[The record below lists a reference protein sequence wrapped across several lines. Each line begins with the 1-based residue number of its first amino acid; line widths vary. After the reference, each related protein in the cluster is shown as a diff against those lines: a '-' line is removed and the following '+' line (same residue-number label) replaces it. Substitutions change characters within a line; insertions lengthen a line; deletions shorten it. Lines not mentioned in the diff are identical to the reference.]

1 MSDQSIVVNGTI
13 VVPRVD
19 ESNYL
24 FLNRLTI
31 LYGESGTGKT
41 MLISHI
47 LHSLKDKIPIAI
59 VANPTNKLNKSY
71 DSIFP
76 PQAIHD
82 DMTKDLLIRIFKRQ
96 TQSLAMHNLIHDIDV
111 LDPIFRKVAS
121 GEDHQKIQKLKD
133 VLGRTVR
140 SIRDEYEEIEGE
152 HMINKVNEMH
162 KEKCINIMR
171 KSIFKKQA
179 SLLNDHMLTEEQQII
194 VKNIN
199 FNPNILLLLDDC
211 ASSVKEWKDLKEM
224 KQLFFEGRHYH
235 ATVIIAMQNESILP
249 PPLRN
254 NAHINIFTTEAVV
267 NTYFKKESSG
277 VSTSQRKKIYDI
289 AKVIFEDSCDRKRPN
304 YKKMCFFGP
313 VIKVDK
319 RIQYIIAKPR
329 IFRFGSD
336 IYWEL
341 CKRIKKNEHSDM
353 STNSLSKLF
362 A

>member
-1 MSDQSIVVNGTI
+1 MNDQPIIVNGSIVV
-13 VVPRVD
+13 PKVD

-76 PQAIHD
+76 SQAIHD
-82 DMTKDLLIRIFKRQ
+82 DMSKDLLIRIFKRQ
-96 TQSLAMHNLIHDIDV
+96 TQSLVMHNLIHNIHV

-121 GEDHQKIQKLKD
+121 GDDHQKIQKLKE
-133 VLGRTVR
+133 VLYRTSQ
-140 SIRDEYEEIEGE
+140 SIRNEYDEVESE
-152 HMINKVNEMH
+152 HMIHKIEEMH
-162 KEKCINIMR
+162 QEKCITIMR
-171 KSIFKKQA
+171 KAIFKKQT
-179 SLLNDHMLTEEQQII
+179 SLLNDHMLSEEQQII

-235 ATVIIAMQNESILP
+235 ATVILAMQNESILP

-267 NTYFKKESSG
+267 NTYFKKDSSG
-277 VSTSQRKKIYDI
+277 ISSSQRKKIYDI
-289 AKVIFEDSCDRKRPN
+289 AKVIFEDSGDRKRPN

-319 RIQYIIAKPR
+319 RIQYIIARPR

-336 IYWEL
+336 VYWEL
-341 CKRIKKNEHSDM
+341 CQRIKKNDYGDM
-353 STNSLSKLF
+353 STNALSRLF

>member
-13 VVPRVD
+13 IIPRVD

-41 MLISHI
+41 VLISHI
-47 LHSLKDKIPIAI
+47 LNSLKDKIPIAI

-76 PQAIHD
+76 SQAIHD
-82 DMTKDLLIRIFKRQ
+82 EMTKELLIKVFKRQ
-96 TQSLAMHNLIHDIDV
+96 TQSLAMHNMIKNCEL
-111 LDPIFRKVAS
+111 LEPIFNKIAS
-121 GEDHQKIQKLKD
+121 MEERNKLNKLVSMFNKTEYKIKEEYNELDADNMISKL
-133 VLGRTVR
+133 
-140 SIRDEYEEIEGE
+140 SEIHNERV
-152 HMINKVNEMH
+152 NK
-162 KEKCINIMR
+162 IM
-171 KSIFKKQA
+171 KKAISRCQS
-179 SLLNDHMLTEEQQII
+179 SLLNDHVLSEEQAMI

-224 KQLFFEGRHYH
+224 KQLFFEGRHYN

-267 NTYFKKESSG
+267 NTYFRKDSSG
-277 VSTSQRKKIYDI
+277 VSASQRKKIYDI
-289 AKVIFEDSCDRKRPN
+289 ARVIFEDSGDKKRPN
-304 YKKMCFFGP
+304 YKKLCFFGP

-319 RIQYIIAKPR
+319 RIQYITAEPKK
-329 IFRFGSD
+329 FRFGSS

-341 CKRIKKNEHSDM
+341 CDRIKRDESNMD
-353 STNSLSKLF
+353 TNVLSKLF
-362 A
+362 S

>member
-1 MSDQSIVVNGTI
+1 MYNQPIIVNGSI

-47 LHSLKDKIPIAI
+47 LHSLREKIPIAI

-76 PQAIHD
+76 SQAIHD

-96 TQSLAMHNLIHDIDV
+96 TQALAMHNLIKNISI
-111 LDPIFRKVAS
+111 LEPIFKKIAS
-121 GEDHQKIQKLKD
+121 PNEHQKIQKLIHMIQQTTRK
-133 VLGRTVR
+133 
-140 SIRDEYEEIEGE
+140 IDEEYNEIDAE
-152 HMINKVNEMH
+152 HMIAKVQEIHND
-162 KEKCINIMR
+162 KLVQIM
-171 KSIFKKQA
+171 KKAIHRSQQ
-179 SLLNDHMLTEEQQII
+179 SLLNEHVLTEEQQMI

-267 NTYFKKESSG
+267 NTYFRKDSCGISS
-277 VSTSQRKKIYDI
+277 SQRKKIYEI
-289 AKVIFEDSCDRKRPN
+289 ARMIFEDSGDKKNPN
-304 YKKMCFFGP
+304 YKKLCFFGP

-319 RIQYIIAKPR
+319 RIQYIIAQPR
-329 IFRFGSD
+329 KFQFGSNM
-336 IYWEL
+336 YWEL
-341 CKRIKKNEHSDM
+341 CNRIKRDELCDM
-353 STNSLSKLF
+353 NTNVLSKLF
-362 A
+362 S

>member
-1 MSDQSIVVNGTI
+1 MNDQTLVVNGSIVV
-13 VVPRVD
+13 PKVD

-76 PQAIHD
+76 SQAIHD

-96 TQSLAMHNLIHDIDV
+96 TQSLAMHNLIHDISV
-111 LDPIFRKVAS
+111 LDAIFIKVAS

-133 VLGRTVR
+133 VLQR
-140 SIRDEYEEIEGE
+140 SIQNIRNEYNEIDADQ
-152 HMINKVNEMH
+152 MINKITEMH
-162 KEKCINIMR
+162 KEKCIHIMR
-171 KSIFKKQA
+171 KSILKKQ
-179 SLLNDHMLTEEQQII
+179 SFLLNDHMLSEEQQII

-267 NTYFKKESSG
+267 NTYFKKESCG
-277 VSTSQRKKIYDI
+277 ISTSQRKKIYDI
-289 AKVIFEDSCDRKRPN
+289 AKVVFEDTGDRKRPN

-319 RIQYIIAKPR
+319 RIQYIIATPR
-329 IFRFGSD
+329 IFRFGSE

-341 CKRIKKNEHSDM
+341 CQRIKKDTHSDM
-353 STNSLSKLF
+353 NTNSLTRLF